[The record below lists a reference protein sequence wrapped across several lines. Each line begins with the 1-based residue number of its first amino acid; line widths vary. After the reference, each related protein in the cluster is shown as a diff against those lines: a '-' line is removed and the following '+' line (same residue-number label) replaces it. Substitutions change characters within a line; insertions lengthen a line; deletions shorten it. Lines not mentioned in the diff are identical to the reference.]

1 MANEEA
7 TRLYNE
13 FQSKFPLE
21 KLKNLKLEEYTN
33 LNRED
38 SFCYWLETKTESLGS
53 IWGGSA
59 YKFGIFKISGEIK
72 PSNKALN
79 DGLYAWYKKYGDTRD
94 KAYQAI
100 LSNIIIVAE
109 AAHNKNFALI
119 DSIDLGVSYKWKIA
133 YLYSNMSLLNFVS
146 LVQIINGTF
155 LFNS

>member
-1 MANEEA
+1 MAKEEA

-59 YKFGIFKISGEIK
+59 YKFGIFKVLKTGGDLNLGGNDIDNEIIELLENKYNIKLQQNLFFKNKLAIEILKSKISFNNFYL
-72 PSNKALN
+72 SLNLSYSLNK
-79 DGLYAWYKKYGDTRD
+79 
-94 KAYQAI
+94 I
-100 LSNIIIVAE
+100 
-109 AAHNKNFALI
+109 
-119 DSIDLGVSYKWKIA
+119 SY
-133 YLYSNMSLLNFVS
+133 
-146 LVQIINGTF
+146 
-155 LFNS
+155 